1 MATLPVSLQ
10 GVGCP
15 QGTPEWGQAQESPS
29 TAFSLP
35 GKLDDS
41 ESTGWSHR
49 YWCREGV
56 APGLNGTGDS
66 YSPTGPLQGEG
77 WVHLL
82 PALPSEGFPAR

>member
-1 MATLPVSLQ
+1 MATVPVSLQ

-41 ESTGWSHR
+41 EYRLVSQIL
-49 YWCREGV
+49 V
-56 APGLNGTGDS
+56 
-66 YSPTGPLQGEG
+66 
-77 WVHLL
+77 
-82 PALPSEGFPAR
+82 